1 MTRPPERRPDSGAGW
16 GLHRRQPWSELDDW
30 DRMTVAADVVLLSV
44 LEGELR
50 VLLHKRTF
58 EPYLGKWAI
67 PGGFVLYP
75 ESGDQTILRSLRD
88 KAGLDFT
95 GHLER
100 LDWTWEPGRDP
111 RGWVGCVSHLG
122 LAEGAAL
129 QAAVAGSPGVELA
142 RVVVPWAGEAGGPV
156 TVEVKG
162 RPVRLAFLHQDIVA
176 AAVKRLRG
184 KLRWTDVG
192 LALMPPTFT
201 FKQLQ
206 QTYEVVL
213 GEALNRVTFRR
224 MMLETLALIE
234 PTGQLQREVNHRPA
248 ELYRRRP
255 SP

>member
-1 MTRPPERRPDSGAGW
+1 MPPPRERRPDSGAGW
-16 GLHRRQPWSELDDW
+16 GLHRNQPWTELDDW
-30 DRMTVAADVVLLSV
+30 DRMTVAADVVLLTV
-44 LEGELR
+44 LDGELC
-50 VLLHKRTF
+50 VLLHKRTY
-58 EPYLGKWAI
+58 EPHLGKWAI
-67 PGGFVLYP
+67 PGGFVAYP
-75 ESGDQTILRSLRD
+75 ESGDQTVLRSLRE
-88 KAGLDFT
+88 KAGLEFI

-111 RGWVGCVSHLG
+111 RGWVGCLTHLG
-122 LAEGAAL
+122 LDEASRL
-129 QAAVAGSPGVELA
+129 RAAVDADPNVALG
-142 RVVVPWAGEAGGPV
+142 RVTVPWAGETGGPV
-156 TVEVKG
+156 TIEVRN
-162 RPVRLAFLHQDIVA
+162 RPVRLAFLHQEIVA

-206 QTYEVVL
+206 QSYEVVL

-234 PTGQLQREVNHRPA
+234 PTGQLQQEVNHRPA
-248 ELYRRRP
+248 ELYRRKP